1 MALARLF
8 PIAADT
14 ANFLAVASS
23 IPHHLTNMDR
33 FASSA
38 GDRPDKSG
46 NARFTSQAATAE
58 DLLKAQTVGL
68 VNLDD
73 YRKRR
78 AEALDRKERGD
89 TAVSSGENTPADGYG
104 DVSNVV
110 GCSLICKVQGI
121 NAEARLQEEAQ
132 DSW

>member
-1 MALARLF
+1 
-8 PIAADT
+8 
-14 ANFLAVASS
+14 
-23 IPHHLTNMDR
+23 MDR
-33 FASSA
+33 FASSSS
-38 GDRPDKSG
+38 DRADSSG

-68 VNLDD
+68 VNLND

-89 TAVSSGENTPADGYG
+89 TAISSGENTPTDGYG
-104 DVSNVV
+104 HSYAVI

-121 NAEARLQEEAQ
+121 DAKTRFQEEAQ
-132 DSW
+132 SSR